1 MVIDFKSKKIKKYGK
16 IISLD
21 DHKKEL
27 VFNNVKEI
35 LDELID
41 DGGEVTLTDDQLRVI
56 LDEFYEYYKKKGIM
70 YCFEEAML
78 DHFND
83 ICDDAYDEDANM
95 DLEYTLGELALYELV
110 DSRVEV
116 NPKETKRIIKTIRSK
131 NNGVLQ

>member
-1 MVIDFKSKKIKKYGK
+1 MVIDFKSKKIKEYDNV
-16 IISLD
+16 ISLD

-56 LDEFYEYYKKKGIM
+56 LDEFYKYYKKKEIL
-70 YCFEEAML
+70 YCFEDAMV
-78 DHFND
+78 DHFGD
-83 ICDDAYDEDANM
+83 IADDAYDEDANM

-116 NPKETKRIIKTIRSK
+116 NPKETKKIIKTIRNK
-131 NNGVLQ
+131 NNGV